1 MKRIYLTKEEKKIL
15 RYLGNGGNLKL
26 SKYEEY
32 VATRSLEKKEFVKG
46 AYIEGLE
53 VEAIRLL
60 PYGKVYISKY
70 PLLRNPLNLRKILR
84 SILSTIK
91 ALFFML

>member
-32 VATRSLEKKEFVKG
+32 VARSLEKKEFVKG